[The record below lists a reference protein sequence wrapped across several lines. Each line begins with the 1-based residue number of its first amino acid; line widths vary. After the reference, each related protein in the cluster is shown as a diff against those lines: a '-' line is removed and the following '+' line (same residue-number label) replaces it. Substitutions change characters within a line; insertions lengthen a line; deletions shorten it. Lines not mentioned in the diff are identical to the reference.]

1 MTPASAVKAIE
12 RAGLLL
18 VFPIANSP
26 QFPSLWSHFFPRSK
40 MRWEWDDAGDHRVAD
55 LWHLREELSRSGQ
68 VVYTKWFRGRAT
80 FFSRSLFPALIR
92 SLHGDPPFAFG
103 LKSEAET
110 LLRLLEENSPLS
122 TKQLKR
128 ASEMEGRFF
137 ESAFQRALKELW
149 AHLLIVGYG
158 EVDPWPWG
166 QPRCFLRIFGGKPRW
181 RRERNCPPG
190 STINYLKVHP
200 FLAATARSL
209 SGSIRHRNTILTG
222 QFFKCGFTRA
232 H

>member
-158 EVDPWPWG
+158 EVDDGAFPSLAMGATSLLFEDLWREASVA
-166 QPRCFLRIFGGKPRW
+166 PRAKLSARIDDKLSESSPFFGGYRALLKRFY
-181 RRERNCPPG
+181 
-190 STINYLKVHP
+190 STP
-200 FLAATARSL
+200 
-209 SGSIRHRNTILTG
+209 
-222 QFFKCGFTRA
+222 
-232 H
+232 